1 MKFYLDNNAH
11 VPILPEARLAM
22 MTMLGQSANPSSPH
36 QQGQK
41 LRQVLE
47 SARHQVRVSL
57 NAGQGAV
64 IFTSSG
70 SEANNI
76 CLNLWNHPL
85 IISAIEHPSVLQPAV
100 AQGGQVIRVGQ
111 EGRVDLNHLDSLLAE
126 TTRPALVSLML
137 ANNET
142 GVIQPVGEAAQLVHR
157 YDGYLHCDASQAL
170 ARQPV
175 DFTAL
180 AVDFMTISGQK
191 IGGGLGAAALVMRAG
206 LTEGALGQAMTPLMR
221 GGDQESGLRPSTENV
236 PAIAGFA
243 AALRNLPRHYA
254 AMPEIA
260 AWRNEIIA
268 LCRRLYPNAVVVGDC
283 APRLANTLCIALP
296 PVPSAVTIMACD
308 LAGVSISAGS
318 ACSSGSMGKSKI
330 LQAMNLPDA
339 IINSAVRLSLGLCNL
354 PLDQADTPTARA
366 ALMAK
371 LESVLVKSAENPR
384 TD

>member
-22 MTMLGQSANPSSPH
+22 MAMLGQSGNPSSPH
-36 QQGQK
+36 QQGRH
-41 LRQVLE
+41 LRQAIE
-47 SARHQVRVSL
+47 SARSQVRASL

-76 CLNLWNHPL
+76 CLNLWNNPL
-85 IISAIEHPSVLQPAV
+85 IISAIEHPSVLQPAL
-100 AQGGQVIRVGQ
+100 ARGGQVIRVGQ

-126 TTRPALVSLML
+126 TLTETARPALVSLML

-142 GVIQPVGEAAQLVHR
+142 GVIQPVAEAAQLVHR

-180 AVDFMTISGQK
+180 GVDFMTISGQK
-191 IGGGLGAAALVMRAG
+191 IGGGMGAAALVMREG
-206 LTEGALGQAMTPLMR
+206 MSEGALATSMTPLMR
-221 GGDQESGLRPSTENV
+221 GGGQESGLRPSTENA

-260 AWRNEIIA
+260 VWCGEILA
-268 LCRRLYPNAVVVGDC
+268 LCRRLYPKAMLVGEAV
-283 APRLANTLCIALP
+283 PRLANTLCIALP

-339 IINSAVRLSLGLCNL
+339 VINSAVRLSLGLCNL
-354 PLDQADTPTARA
+354 PLDEADTPTARA
-366 ALMAK
+366 ALIAK
-371 LESVLVKSAENPR
+371 LESVLVKSRA
-384 TD
+384 